1 MKETNK
7 LTQLTPMMQQYCSIK
22 ERYKNYLLF
31 YRLGDFYE
39 LFYDDAFI
47 VSKELGLVLTKRSD
61 VPMCGVPWHASEMY
75 LTKLVKAGFRIAIC
89 EQLETPQEA
98 KKRGGS
104 KATVERNVT
113 RIITKGTL
121 IEQSMLSEKS
131 NNFLLAISN
140 LSSNNNLAIAYTDV
154 STGKFLVEEITD
166 TDLLSSIT
174 KIAPSEIICS
184 DELLSQRKF
193 LDILSNYKFIIRSIP
208 NSKFSKFSTSDRVNK
223 FFGVKF
229 LDILGNL
236 SKQALEAITA
246 IVEYITD
253 VYKSVDIKLDFPKLI
268 KSSDYM
274 YLDSFTRKSLELT
287 VSQSGDKKS
296 SLLSNIDKTLTSQ
309 GSRMLS
315 MWLMEPL
322 INISKINKRL
332 DFVEFFVNHR
342 EILNKLSKVLSD
354 FPDVERAISRILLNK
369 AGPRD
374 LKCVCIA
381 LNSSFQIK
389 QILKEFAIFDNMN
402 FYFNELTSLVDDL
415 YSALSENLPSL
426 AREGN
431 FIKKGY
437 DKELDEYIN
446 MLENGESIIKSLQL
460 KYVKE
465 TGIPNLKIKNN
476 SLIGYFI
483 ELSPNFVSKIPYNFI
498 HRQSLASSLRY
509 TSEELIDIADKIYSA
524 ETNVKQREILIFND
538 LVEKVSKLSSFIK
551 DISNNI
557 SFLDIVASFARLAIE
572 NRYTRPQICEE
583 NILDIKKGRHPV
595 VENNLKNNGSNFI
608 ENDCEI
614 TLQNPVSI
622 LTGPNMGGKSTYLRQ
637 NAIIIIMAQ
646 IGSFVPAD
654 FAKIG
659 IVDRIFSRVGAS
671 DDISSGRS
679 TFMVEMIET
688 ATILH
693 NATKNSFVILDEIG
707 RGTSTYD
714 GLAIAWA
721 VIEEIATNI
730 KSRTIFATHYHELK
744 ALKET
749 LPEINFLTVDVKE
762 WNNEIVFLHKI
773 KQGFADK
780 SYGINVAEL
789 AGFPENVLKRA
800 ESLLESLT

>member
-1 MKETNK
+1 MSKKNNA
-7 LTQLTPMMQQYCSIK
+7 TQLTPMMRQYCSIK
-22 ERYKNYLLF
+22 EQYKDYLLF

-39 LFYDDAFI
+39 LFYEDALV
-47 VSKELGLVLTKRSD
+47 VSKELGLVLTKRAD

-89 EQLETPQEA
+89 EQLETPEEA

-104 KATVERNVT
+104 KATVERDVT

-140 LSSNNNLAIAYTDV
+140 SSNNILAIAYTDV
-154 STGKFLVEEITD
+154 STGKFLIEEISN
-166 TDLLSSIT
+166 TDLLSAIS
-174 KIAPSEIICS
+174 KISPSEIICS
-184 DELLSQRKF
+184 DDLLSQKEF
-193 LDILSNYKFIIRSIP
+193 IDILSNYKSIIRPIP
-208 NSKFSKFSTSDRVNK
+208 NSKFSKFTVSDRITK
-223 FFGVKF
+223 FFGIRF
-229 LDILGNL
+229 LDVFGNL
-236 SKQALEAITA
+236 SQHALEAITA
-246 IVEYITD
+246 IVEYVSE
-253 VYKSVDIKLDFPKLI
+253 VYKSGDIKLDFPKLI

-287 VSQSGDKKS
+287 ISQSGDKKA
-296 SLLSNIDKTLTSQ
+296 SLLSNIDRTLTSQ
-309 GSRMLS
+309 GSRMLFR
-315 MWLMEPL
+315 WLMEPL
-322 INISKINKRL
+322 TNITKINKRL
-332 DFVEFFVNHR
+332 DLVGFFINHK
-342 EILNKLSKVLSD
+342 EVLNKLSEVFSE
-354 FPDVERAISRILLNK
+354 FPDVERSVSRILLNK

-374 LKCVCIA
+374 LKCVCVA
-381 LNSSFQIK
+381 LKSSFQIGG
-389 QILKEFAIFDNMN
+389 ILQDFSIFDGMN
-402 FYFNELTSLVDDL
+402 LYYTDLTPIVNDL
-415 YSALSENLPSL
+415 DNALSDNLPSL

-437 DKELDEYIN
+437 DRELDGYLD
-446 MLENGESIIKSLQL
+446 MLENSGSIIKSLQL
-460 KYVKE
+460 KYTKE
-465 TGIPNLKIKNN
+465 TGIPNLKIKSN

-483 ELSPNFVSKIPYNFI
+483 EFSPNFAKKIPYNFI

-509 TSEELIDIADKIYSA
+509 TSDELIDIADKIYSA
-524 ETNVKQREILIFND
+524 ETNVKRRELSIFNE
-538 LVEKVSKLSSFIK
+538 LIEKVSKLSDFIK
-551 DISNNI
+551 EISNNI
-557 SFLDIVASFARLAIE
+557 SFLDIVTSFARLAIE
-572 NRYTRPQICEE
+572 NNYTRPQICEE
-583 NILDIKKGRHPV
+583 NVLKIEKGRHPV
-595 VENNLKNNGSNFI
+595 VENNLKNKGCNFV

-614 TLQNPVSI
+614 TSYHSVSI

-646 IGSFVPAD
+646 IGSFIPAA

-659 IVDRIFSRVGAS
+659 VVDRIFSRVGAS

-721 VIEEIATNI
+721 VIEEIATKI

-744 ALKET
+744 ALEKT
-749 LPEINFLTVDVKE
+749 LPEINFLTVEVKE
-762 WNNEIVFLHKI
+762 WNKDIVFLHKI
-773 KQGFADK
+773 KPGFADK
-780 SYGINVAEL
+780 SYGINVAGL
-789 AGFPENVLKRA
+789 AGFPENVLKKA
-800 ESLLESLT
+800 ESLLEKLT